1 MMLFT
6 NKPYIGVLLVLS
18 LLLALAYRT
27 YTGDAALTAYGIGI
41 VLVTTLSFAIGIF
54 VLLWIIKRLS

>member
-1 MMLFT
+1 MPLT

-18 LLLALAYRT
+18 FLLALAYRT
-27 YTGDAALTAYGIGI
+27 YTGDTALTAYGIGI
-41 VLVTTLSFAIGIF
+41 VLVTTLIFAIGIF